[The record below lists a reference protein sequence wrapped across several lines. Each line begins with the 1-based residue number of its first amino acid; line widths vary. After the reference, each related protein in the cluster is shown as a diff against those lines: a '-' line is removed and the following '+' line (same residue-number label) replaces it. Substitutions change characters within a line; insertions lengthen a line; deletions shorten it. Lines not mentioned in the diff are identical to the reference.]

1 MAIYHLSMK
10 PISRATGRSAVA
22 AAAYRTAEKLTNERD
37 GLTHDFTRRSG
48 VEHSEIV
55 LPGDRMAAD
64 GRPIQSP
71 GLGWARDRS
80 ALWNAAEAAE
90 KRKDARVAREIEVAL
105 PHELTAEQQVELTR
119 EFAQSLADRYGVA
132 VDFAIHNPHRDSS
145 VLNHHA
151 HIMMTTRK
159 VVMAGAVGAG
169 EGTAPVT
176 PFGLGEKSELE
187 LENGRLVAL
196 GLPTTHEQLRDMR
209 ISWEQ
214 LSNTHLA
221 RAGLDVRI
229 DHRSH
234 QERGLEIEPT
244 QHVGVHATQM
254 ERRGKPVSRVR
265 IDEEAARR
273 NAALI
278 REQPEQVL
286 TILTGE
292 KSVFDRQ
299 DIARALHRYIGEAE
313 EFQNALAKVMASP
326 ALVELQPEMV
336 RAGGTEGEPGHDHGR
351 VIEPA
356 RYSTREMVAIERD
369 MAVSADRMGARLDRG
384 VAVRHVAAALARQ
397 DAAIRL
403 TGGTGLAVEQMAA
416 IEAVTGPAR
425 ISVVV
430 GLAGA
435 GKSTM
440 LAAAR
445 EAWEA
450 QGYRVHGAALAGKAA
465 EGLEESSGIASR
477 TLASWERG
485 WERDFDKLGPR
496 YVFVIDEAGMVGS
509 KQLSRFITEADLAGA
524 KIVLVGDPEQLQPIG
539 AGAAFRAVAE
549 RVGIVE
555 LEGIRRQRQ
564 DWQRAAS
571 VDFGRHRTAEGLA
584 AYAERGAITFA
595 EDGASARH
603 AIVRDVMAD
612 MDARPEGSR
621 LVLAH
626 RRADV
631 AALNDAIRDA
641 RQARSELTGELV
653 YQTSEGARAF
663 ATGDRVLFRENNRE
677 LGVKNGMLGTVAQAS
692 EGHLSIRLDTAQGP
706 GLGRAVSV
714 SMADYAAVDHGYA
727 TTIHKSQGATVDRA
741 YVLASGSMDR
751 HMTYVAM
758 TRHRDGVV
766 LYADRSEFSDMGALT
781 ARLSR
786 SQAKETTLDYDR
798 AGYAQR
804 RGVALRGTESEIV
817 VPAAMREQQ
826 VPEALRENLRS
837 LRPTRDREAAAR
849 PTPKRDMFDGLKLS
863 TGRQS
868 TEAGPAQVRADPAVR
883 LEQAVERYARAWSD
897 IGLMRAENLPV
908 LDSQK
913 QALREAGA
921 ALDEIRPGALRN
933 LQAALAYEPATQRAM
948 SELQGRDRAA
958 QLVAGIKHEE
968 RVNLEPELYAARLV
982 KVCQRLEAQHERLS
996 GWDQAEARG
1005 KVAAELKS
1013 IAGALKRDPQLEAV
1027 MRTQAKTL
1035 GITPG
1040 SWLGRVLQAPT
1051 VERAIGQ
1058 SIGRDLER
1066 GRDLGMSM

>member
-10 PISRATGRSAVA
+10 PISRASGRSAVA
-22 AAAYRTAEKLTNERD
+22 AAAYRAAEKLTNERD
-37 GLTHDFTRRSG
+37 GITHDFTRRSG

-55 LPGDRMAAD
+55 LPEGGNAE
-64 GRPIQSP
+64 
-71 GLGWARDRS
+71 WAKDRS

-105 PHELTAEQQVELTR
+105 PHELSAEQRLELTR
-119 EFAQSLADRYGVA
+119 DFAQGLADRYGVA
-132 VDFAIHNPHRDSS
+132 VDFAIHAPHRDSS

-159 VVMAGAVGAG
+159 VESFALGA
-169 EGTAPVT
+169 
-176 PFGLGEKSELE
+176 KSELE
-187 LENGRLVAL
+187 LENGKLVAQ
-196 GLPTTHEQLRDMR
+196 GLPNTHQQLRDMR

-244 QHVGVHATQM
+244 QHMGVHATQM

-265 IDEEAARR
+265 LDEEAARR

-299 DIARALHRYIGEAE
+299 DVARALHRYIGEAE

-326 ALVELQPEMV
+326 ALVELQAEQP
-336 RAGGTEGEPGHDHGR
+336 DDSGR
-351 VIEPA
+351 VVESA

-369 MAVSADRMGARLDRG
+369 MAVSADRMAGCRDHG
-384 VAVRHVAAALARQ
+384 VAARHVAAAVARQ
-397 DAAIRL
+397 DGAIRL
-403 TGGTGLAVEQMAA
+403 AGGAGLAAEQVAA
-416 IEAVTGPAR
+416 IEAVTGPER
-425 ISVVV
+425 IAVVV

-485 WERDFDKLGPR
+485 WERRSDRRDGFDKLGPR
-496 YVFVIDEAGMVGS
+496 DVFVIDEAGMVGS

-549 RVGIVE
+549 RVGCVE
-555 LEGIRRQRQ
+555 LGGIRRQSEG
-564 DWQRAAS
+564 WQRAAS
-571 VDFGRHRTAEGLA
+571 VDFGRHRTEAGLA
-584 AYAERGAITFA
+584 AYAERGAVRFEETG
-595 EDGASARH
+595 EDARN
-603 AIVRDVMAD
+603 AILRDVMAD
-612 MDARPEGSR
+612 MDVRPAGSR

-626 RRADV
+626 RRVDV
-631 AALNDAIRDA
+631 QDLNEAIRGVRLA
-641 RQARSELTGELV
+641 RGELAGEFV

-663 ATGDRVLFRENNRE
+663 APGDRLLFRENNRD
-677 LGVKNGMLGTVAQAS
+677 LGVKNGMLGTVEQAT
-692 EGHLSIRLDTAQGP
+692 EGHLSVRLDSAQGP

-751 HMTYVAM
+751 HLTYVSM
-758 TRHRDGVV
+758 TRHRDGVT
-766 LYADRSEFSDMGALT
+766 LYAGRDEFSDMGALT

-786 SQAKETTLDYDR
+786 SQLKETTLDYDQ
-798 AGYAQR
+798 AVYSQR
-804 RGVALRGTESEIV
+804 RGLGRGEPESEIV
-817 VPAAMREQQ
+817 VPQ
-826 VPEALRENLRS
+826 ALHQAE
-837 LRPTRDREAAAR
+837 RPTREHGLAPSPAADAVPAQTVASGRAGFRDRYEAHKQQQAFEAARDEQAR
-849 PTPKRDMFDGLKLS
+849 GLVREW
-863 TGRQS
+863 GRLMDAYNKALPML
-868 TEAGPAQVRADPAVR
+868 EADPA
-883 LEQAVERYARAWSD
+883 LGGARAQLLGFGETLQAYPD
-897 IGLMRAENLPV
+897 AA
-908 LDSQK
+908 
-913 QALREAGA
+913 QALRERGA
-921 ALDEIRPGALRN
+921 VFGVKGHSLLARVLADKQPSRAITGLMEVMETNMRAHLKQ
-933 LQAALAYEPATQRAM
+933 QAEQV
-948 SELQGRDRAA
+948 AA
-958 QLVAGIKHEE
+958 QE
-968 RVNLEPELYAARLV
+968 LEQNA
-982 KVCQRLEAQHERLS
+982 
-996 GWDQAEARG
+996 
-1005 KVAAELKS
+1005 
-1013 IAGALKRDPQLEAV
+1013 
-1027 MRTQAKTL
+1027 
-1035 GITPG
+1035 
-1040 SWLGRVLQAPT
+1040 SWAP
-1051 VERAIGQ
+1051 
-1058 SIGRDLER
+1058 
-1066 GRDLGMSM
+1066 GMSL

>member
-10 PISRATGRSAVA
+10 PISRASGRSAVA
-22 AAAYRTAEKLTNERD
+22 AAAYRAAERLTNERD
-37 GLTHDFTRRSG
+37 GITHDFTRRSG
-48 VEHSEIV
+48 VEYAEIV
-55 LPGDRMAAD
+55 LPGDIIAED
-64 GRPIQSP
+64 GSVIQGQGSA
-71 GLGWARDRS
+71 WARERS
-80 ALWNAAEAAE
+80 TLWNAVEASE

-105 PHELTAEQQVELTR
+105 PVELSAEQRVKLTR
-119 EFAQSLADRYGVA
+119 EFAKSLADRYGVA
-132 VDFAIHNPHRDSS
+132 VDFAIHSPHGSTDIR
-145 VLNHHA
+145 NHHA
-151 HIMMTTRK
+151 HIMLTTRK
-159 VVMAGAVGAG
+159 V
-169 EGTAPVT
+169 ELE
-176 PFGLGEKSELE
+176 GLGSKSELE
-187 LENGRLVAL
+187 LENGKLVAL

-234 QERGLEIEPT
+234 VERGLEIEPT

-254 ERRGKPVSRVR
+254 ERRGKLVSRVR

-286 TILTGE
+286 TILMGE

-299 DIARALHRYIGEAE
+299 DVARALHRYIGEAE

-326 ALVELQPEMV
+326 ALVELQSEQ
-336 RAGGTEGEPGHDHGR
+336 RDQAGR
-351 VIEPA
+351 VTDQA

-369 MAVSADRMGARLDRG
+369 MAVSAARMAARRDHG
-384 VAVRHVAAALARQ
+384 VAGRHVTAAVARQ
-397 DAAIRL
+397 DGAIRL
-403 TGGTGLAVEQMAA
+403 AGGAGLAAEQVAA
-416 IEAVTGPAR
+416 IEAVTGAAR
-425 ISVVV
+425 IAAVV

-450 QGYRVHGAALAGKAA
+450 QGYRVYGAALAGKAA

-485 WERDFDKLGPR
+485 WERGFDKLGPKD
-496 YVFVIDEAGMVGS
+496 VFVIDEAGMVGS

-555 LEGIRRQRQ
+555 LEGIRRQRE

-571 VDFGRHRTAEGLA
+571 VDFGRHRTEAGLA
-584 AYAERGAITFA
+584 AYAERGAINFA
-595 EDGASARH
+595 EDGASARG

-612 MDARPEGSR
+612 MDSRPEGSR

-641 RQARSELTGELV
+641 RQAQGELTGELV

-663 ATGDRVLFRENNRE
+663 APGDRVLFRENNRE
-677 LGVKNGMLGTVAQAS
+677 LGVKNGMLGTVARAA
-692 EGHLSIRLDTAQGP
+692 EGHLSIRLDSTQGP

-758 TRHRDGVV
+758 TRHRDGVA
-766 LYADRSEFSDMGALT
+766 LYADRSEFSDMGTLT

-804 RGVALRGTESEIV
+804 RGVESEIV
-817 VPAAMREQQ
+817 IPATMRERQA
-826 VPEALRENLRS
+826 PE
-837 LRPTRDREAAAR
+837 RPTRDREATAR
-849 PTPKRDMFDGLKLS
+849 PTPKRGMFDGLKLS
-863 TGRQS
+863 TGRPS
-868 TEAGPAQVRADPAVR
+868 AEAGLGVGAAQVRADPAAR
-883 LEQAVERYARAWSD
+883 LEQAVDRYARAWSD

-921 ALDEIRPGALRN
+921 ALDEIRPGALRD
-933 LQAALAYEPATQRAM
+933 LRAALAYEPATQRAM
-948 SELQGRDRAA
+948 TELQGRERAA

-968 RVNLEPELYAARLV
+968 RVNREPELYAARLV
-982 KVCQRLEAQHERLS
+982 KVCHRLEARHERLG
-996 GWDQAEARG
+996 GWEQAEARG
-1005 KVAAELKS
+1005 KVEAQMKG
-1013 IAGALKRDPQLEAV
+1013 IAGALKRDPQLESV

-1035 GITPG
+1035 GIMPG

-1058 SIGRDLER
+1058 SIGRDLGQE
-1066 GRDLGMSM
+1066 LGMSH